1 MSDLE
6 IKVIDNLQYQLLA
19 RLFRG
24 QRTMT
29 DDQWQ
34 QDKDKIISLCKRKER
49 LLEEQGLHP
58 LPNWKEKIAKVERKN
73 EAQVHK
79 IKTKYERKIEA
90 LQQKKGREEIK
101 AKKVKDEETERKV
114 QEQGKRTQQKT
125 KEEQK
130 EQRKTKKENRRQKKQ
145 NQMETE
151 KMERNQA
158 EPTNDPPSTQVECCQ
173 TAAECLLKDHIECL
187 FRLTININ

>member
-1 MSDLE
+1 M
-6 IKVIDNLQYQLLA
+6 
-19 RLFRG
+19 
-24 QRTMT
+24 
-29 DDQWQ
+29 
-34 QDKDKIISLCKRKER
+34 
-49 LLEEQGLHP
+49 
-58 LPNWKEKIAKVERKN
+58 
-73 EAQVHK
+73 
-79 IKTKYERKIEA
+79 
-90 LQQKKGREEIK
+90 
-101 AKKVKDEETERKV
+101 
-114 QEQGKRTQQKT
+114 QEQGKGAQKKT